1 MPVPVGP
8 ICPLSTHNQH
18 RELRPMMSQAAEVNQ
33 NPDLPVPPGAGMVAV
48 APSAAAAE
56 GTGDATAADMKK
68 GGVVVKKARKK
79 WKKPKGKPKRPL
91 SAYNLFFASERK
103 RIISEINAAEEQD
116 KDVPTVSSGADDTTG
131 TDAEKRRPHRKTS
144 GIGFQTLAQKI
155 SERWK
160 SLDAKTKAPFEAEAA
175 KEKEKYLVVLATWK
189 EKKAEEDAKEKAVH
203 LKLKQEQKTKV
214 HQQLQHDQ
222 IFREQQAAAA
232 AVTAAAATAA
242 ATVASL
248 PIVGAAP
255 PNLFVVPPGMTPQQ
269 QYIPSLGL
277 AGMTFPPTNAVQF
290 AKAMANVGAA
300 SLYAMANTTV
310 PPITTLTCTTTDAQK
325 NTNNANDEGA
335 KNTANLSHQPI
346 NSDAKQTSS
355 LLQQQARSSKAAPG
369 GAASA
374 DTGAAAASGAPTTA
388 GVSSISQVDWES
400 MRTVVNQSDPS
411 SMAAA
416 AVNAASGGD
425 ENPIDA
431 INRAQAFLANLKS
444 SLETGQS
451 CSI

>member
-1 MPVPVGP
+1 
-8 ICPLSTHNQH
+8 
-18 RELRPMMSQAAEVNQ
+18 MMSQAAVVNK
-33 NPDLPVPPGAGMVAV
+33 NPALPVPPGAGMVLPQGFAV
-48 APSAAAAE
+48 APSAAE
-56 GTGDATAADMKK
+56 GTGSATAADMKK
-68 GGVVVKKARKK
+68 GGVVKKARKK

-103 RIISEINAAEEQD
+103 RIISEMNAAGEPD
-116 KDVPTVSSGADDTTG
+116 KDASTASSDADDTPSTG
-131 TDAEKRRPHRKTS
+131 AEKRRPHRRTS

-160 SLDAKTKAPFEAEAA
+160 NLDAKTKAPFEAEAA
-175 KEKEKYLVVLATWK
+175 KEKEKYLVLLATWK
-189 EKKAEEDAKEKAVH
+189 EKKAKEDAKEKAVQ
-203 LKLKQEQKTKV
+203 LKLKQEQTKV
-214 HQQLQHDQ
+214 HQLQHDQ
-222 IFREQQAAAA
+222 IFRDQQAAAA
-232 AVTAAAATAA
+232 AVTAAAATATA
-242 ATVASL
+242 ASL
-248 PIVGAAP
+248 PTVGAAP
-255 PNLFVVPPGMTPQQ
+255 PTLLVVPPVMTPQQ
-269 QYIPSLGL
+269 QYIASLGL

-290 AKAMANVGAA
+290 AKAMTNVSAA

-310 PPITTLTCTTTDAQK
+310 PPTTTTTDAQK
-325 NTNNANDEGA
+325 NANNANAEGA
-335 KNTANLSHQPI
+335 KNSANLSHPGPPLPRVQPI

-355 LLQQQARSSKAAPG
+355 LLQQQAQSSKAAPG

-374 DTGAAAASGAPTTA
+374 DTGAAASGAPTAA
-388 GVSSISQVDWES
+388 GVSGMSQVDWES

-431 INRAQAFLANLKS
+431 VNRAQAFLANLKP

-451 CSI
+451 SSI

>member
-1 MPVPVGP
+1 
-8 ICPLSTHNQH
+8 
-18 RELRPMMSQAAEVNQ
+18 MMSQAAVVNK
-33 NPDLPVPPGAGMVAV
+33 NPDLPVPPGAGMVLPQGFAV
-48 APSAAAAE
+48 APSATE
-56 GTGDATAADMKK
+56 GTGGATAADMKK
-68 GGVVVKKARKK
+68 GGVVKKARKK

-103 RIISEINAAEEQD
+103 RIISEMNAAGEPD
-116 KDVPTVSSGADDTTG
+116 KDASTASSDADDTPSNG
-131 TDAEKRRPHRKTS
+131 AEKRRPHRRTS
-144 GIGFQTLAQKI
+144 GIGFQSLAQKI

-160 SLDAKTKAPFEAEAA
+160 CLDAKTKAPFEAEAA
-175 KEKEKYLVVLATWK
+175 KEKEKYLVLLATWK
-189 EKKAEEDAKEKAVH
+189 EKKAEEDAKEKAVQ
-203 LKLKQEQKTKV
+203 LKLKQEQSML
-214 HQQLQHDQ
+214 HGAEHDQ
-222 IFREQQAAAA
+222 IFRDQQAAAA
-232 AVTAAAATAA
+232 VAAAAATAT
-242 ATVASL
+242 ATAASL
-248 PIVGAAP
+248 PTVGAAP
-255 PNLFVVPPGMTPQQ
+255 PTLFVVPPGMTPQQ
-269 QYIPSLGL
+269 QYIASLGL

-290 AKAMANVGAA
+290 AKAMTNVGAA

-310 PPITTLTCTTTDAQK
+310 PPTTTTTDAQK
-325 NTNNANDEGA
+325 NANNANDEGA
-335 KNTANLSHQPI
+335 KNTANLSHPGAPLPRVQPI

-355 LLQQQARSSKAAPG
+355 LLQQQAQSSKAAPG

-374 DTGAAAASGAPTTA
+374 DTGAAASGATATT
-388 GVSSISQVDWES
+388 GVSGMSQVDWES

-451 CSI
+451 SSI

>member
-1 MPVPVGP
+1 
-8 ICPLSTHNQH
+8 
-18 RELRPMMSQAAEVNQ
+18 MMSQAAEVNQ
-33 NPDLPVPPGAGMVAV
+33 NPDLPVPPGAGVVAV
-48 APSAAAAE
+48 APSAAAE
-56 GTGDATAADMKK
+56 GTGGATAADMKK

-116 KDVPTVSSGADDTTG
+116 KDAPTVSSGADDTTG

-144 GIGFQTLAQKI
+144 GVGFQTLAQKI

-242 ATVASL
+242 ATAASL
-248 PIVGAAP
+248 PTVGTAP
-255 PNLFVVPPGMTPQQ
+255 PTLFVVPPGMTPQQ
-269 QYIPSLGL
+269 QYIASLGL
-277 AGMTFPPTNAVQF
+277 AGITFPPTNAVQF

-300 SLYAMANTTV
+300 SLNAMANITV
-310 PPITTLTCTTTDAQK
+310 PPTTTLTCTTTDAQK
-325 NTNNANDEGA
+325 NAKNANDEGA

-355 LLQQQARSSKAAPG
+355 LLQQQAQSSKAAPG